1 MHHLLIP
8 IDAGHAERTAS
19 AIAEAV
25 KLHRDEPSQ
34 VHLLRVRPPVSGHVA
49 MMFAPTDLHDLQVD
63 WGQED
68 LAPARRLLDA
78 AGVPYDC
85 TVKVGRSAPTIAAVA
100 RALGCDQVIFGDE
113 PAGLAGR
120 LFGSVAEQVRH
131 LLNTQGDPVVT
142 GS

>member
-19 AIAEAV
+19 AVAQAV
-25 KLHRDEPSQ
+25 KLHQAEPSQ
-34 VHLLRVRPPVSGHVA
+34 VHLLRVQPPVSGHVA
-49 MMFAPTDLHDLQVD
+49 MMFPPAELHGLQVD
-63 WGQED
+63 WAQEE
-68 LAPARRLLDA
+68 LAPAKQLLDA

-100 RALGCDQVIFGDE
+100 RELGCDHVLFGEDRPGMAE
-113 PAGLAGR
+113 R
-120 LFGSVAEQVRH
+120 LFGSLAEQVRH
-131 LLNTQGDPVVT
+131 LLTTQGDPVVM